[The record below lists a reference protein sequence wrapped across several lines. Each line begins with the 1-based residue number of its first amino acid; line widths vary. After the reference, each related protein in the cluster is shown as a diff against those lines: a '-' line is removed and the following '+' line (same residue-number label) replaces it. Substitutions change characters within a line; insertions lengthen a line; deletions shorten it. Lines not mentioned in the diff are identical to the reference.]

1 MVLIIMASKKMDF
14 EKIYDASPVWMQNLM
29 MSIKGYQI
37 KKRRYNKDFYR
48 TFNAFKNGTIDSNK
62 QLLFFLKKVRNTPAY
77 KHILTDEFFN
87 KVNEQNV
94 KQMVTES
101 FPIISKRDVKEHLD
115 DYKNPN
121 VDEPLFLMRTSGTT
135 GGALVF
141 PYTVTM
147 ENRQWSVWWR
157 YREGLGIKYG
167 TWDAE
172 FAGLR
177 IMSPNKYKKPY
188 WRVDKPEHRVLFSS
202 YHLNED
208 TVKDYYDEFV
218 RRKVEWIH
226 GYTSY
231 IAKFAALVI
240 DKKLLPLDFVKFV
253 TTAAENQIGN
263 QMLLVKKAF
272 PNAII
277 RQHYGQ
283 MEGVAGFR
291 EDIDGNWQMDDDFS
305 YIELI
310 PTGDGDEC
318 QIIGTSFSNIA
329 FPLIRYYTGDLA
341 TVAKDDEGKL
351 QVKRIDGRS
360 SNSIKCPNG
369 GEIKEVHL
377 SVMLHD
383 FNNIIEAQ
391 FHQKSLTDVEL
402 WIVRNTEYGE
412 ADEQQLRQN
421 MASYFDSSM
430 VVSIKY
436 VDSIQRTARGKLPV
450 VVNEMNS

>member
-1 MVLIIMASKKMDF
+1 MNI
-14 EKIYDASPVWMQNLM
+14 EKIYDASPVCMQNLM

-37 KKRRYNKDFYR
+37 KKRRYNKDFYE
-48 TFNAFKNGTIDSNK
+48 TFSAYKEGRIDPNK
-62 QLLFFLKKVRNTPAY
+62 ELIVFLKRVRNTPAY
-77 KHILTDEFFN
+77 KSILTDEFFE

-94 KQMVTES
+94 KQMVAES
-101 FPIISKRDVKEHLD
+101 FPIITKRDVKEHFQ
-115 DYKNPN
+115 DYVNPK
-121 VDEPLFLMRTSGTT
+121 VDEPYFLMRTSGTT

-157 YREGLGIKYG
+157 YRENIGIKYG

-188 WRVDKPEHRVLFSS
+188 WRVDKPEHRLLFSS

-208 TVKDYYDEFV
+208 TVADYYNEFV
-218 RRKVEWIH
+218 KRQVVWVH

-231 IAKFAALVI
+231 IAKFAALVL
-240 DKKLLPLDFVKFV
+240 DKKLMPLEFVKFV

-263 QMLLVKKAF
+263 QMLLVKKVF

-277 RQHYGQ
+277 RQHYGL
-283 MEGVAGFR
+283 MEGVAGMR
-291 EDIDGNWQMDDDFS
+291 EDINGKWHMDDDFCFM
-305 YIELI
+305 ELL
-310 PTGDGDEC
+310 PTGDGSEC
-318 QIIGTSFSNIA
+318 EIVGTSFSNIA
-329 FPLIRYYTGDLA
+329 FPLIRYFTGDLA
-341 TVAKDDEGKL
+341 TVEKDNEGKPHVL
-351 QVKRIDGRS
+351 RIDGRS

-391 FHQKSLTDVEL
+391 FHQKSLTDVEM
-402 WIVRNTEYGE
+402 WIVKNTEFNDE
-412 ADEQQLRQN
+412 DEQQLKKN
-421 MASYFDSSM
+421 IASYFDESM
-430 VVSIKY
+430 TVTIKY
-436 VDSIQRTARGKLPV
+436 VDSIQRTTRGKLPV
-450 VVNEMNS
+450 VVNEMNHALEINQL